1 MLLTSISAIADSADD
16 IEGVV
21 DELDFSGA
29 SIVLVS
35 VPGTRGVF
43 GMGLF

>member
-1 MLLTSISAIADSADD
+1 MLLTSISAVTDSSDD

-29 SIVLVS
+29 SIVLVLFS
-35 VPGTRGVF
+35 VTRGVF
-43 GMGLF
+43 GVGFS